1 MQKLIFALMIAAV
14 VSMIMSPL
22 MIPVLKRLKFGQNV
36 RTDGPETH
44 LVKSG
49 TPTMGGVIII
59 AGILAGTLIINRYSL
74 DFTLWALLVM
84 LAYGLIGF
92 LDDFIKIKLKRS
104 LGLRAYQKI
113 IAQFALALVIA
124 ILAYRSPYVGSKLY
138 VAFFNVEWDLGIFYI
153 PFVIFAV
160 VAITNSVNLID
171 GLDGLCSGVS
181 MIYAIAMA
189 LIFLY
194 LASAAEVAGLV
205 EYGANLDGMAVF
217 SAAVAGAC
225 MGFLKSNS
233 YPAKVFM
240 GDTGSLALGGAIAM
254 MAILSRSL
262 LLFLIMGACY
272 VASALS
278 VVLQV
283 GSYKLRKKRV
293 FKMAPLHHHFEL
305 CGYKETKI
313 VAVYMIVTALLCFA
327 GLLAYV

>member
-1 MQKLIFALMIAAV
+1 MQKLILALMIAAIVSMV
-14 VSMIMSPL
+14 VSPL
-22 MIPVLKRLKFGQNV
+22 FIPLLKRLKFGQTV

-44 LVKSG
+44 LAKSG
-49 TPTMGGVIII
+49 TPTMGGVIIV
-59 AGILAGTLIINRYSL
+59 AGILTGTLLINRYSL
-74 DFTLWALLVM
+74 DFTLWALLATV
-84 LAYGLIGF
+84 AYGLIGF

-113 IAQFALALVIA
+113 IGQFLLALAIA
-124 ILAYRSPYVGSKLY
+124 LLAYKNPNVGSKLY
-138 VAFFNVEWDLGIFYI
+138 IAFLDIEWDLGIFYI
-153 PFVIFAV
+153 PFVVFAV

-181 MIYAIAMA
+181 MIYACAMA
-189 LIFLY
+189 LIFFY
-194 LASAAEVAGLV
+194 LASAAELAGLV
-205 EYGANLDGMAVF
+205 EYGANLGGMAVF
-217 SAAVAGAC
+217 CAAVGGAC

-240 GDTGSLALGGAIAM
+240 GDTGSLALGGALAM

-262 LLFLIMGACY
+262 LLFIIMGACY

-283 GSYKLRKKRV
+283 GSYKLRKKRI

-313 VAVYMIVTALLCFA
+313 VAVYMIVTALLCLV